1 MLNFSASIEDRF
13 SKAEDL
19 PSIDEISALIGTVY
33 DCALDPSL
41 WETML
46 AGVKEMLRAHNASLT
61 MIDLVGGRASLI
73 KTIGI
78 DSYWLERFQLY
89 GEEMASWERLPA
101 LRDMPLDEPQVFSRH
116 LPAEIQS
123 QSAMLKEWGE
133 PQGIV
138 DSIGLTL
145 INSPTRQAHLGLNR
159 HRNAGLYTD
168 REVAIGRILVP
179 HIRRAVTI
187 SDMLDMK
194 TLEQQ
199 ALGATLDSVTA
210 GVVIVAGEGR
220 IMHVNETARRML
232 DARSPILSSG
242 GCLTATDS
250 RVVEELRK
258 AIAMAQEDE
267 TQLPEAGL
275 GVPLGKA
282 DQGAAIAHIL
292 PLARGQRRTR
302 LVPQATAAVFIALDA
317 TPLPTELGAI
327 ARMFGLTPAETRQ
340 LDQLMAGATLRKA
353 AAALEVSEATARTHR
368 EHIFAK
374 MGVSRQSDLVALV
387 RRLIPPVRR
396 PNGR

>member
-1 MLNFSASIEDRF
+1 MLNSTESLERQNQEAG
-13 SKAEDL
+13 DL
-19 PSIDEISALIGTVY
+19 PSLDEISALIGTIY
-33 DCALDPSL
+33 DCALNPGL

-46 AGVKEMLRAHNASLT
+46 SGVKGMLRAHNASLN
-61 MIDLVGGRASLI
+61 MIDLVSGRAMLV

-78 DSYWLERFQLY
+78 DPYWLERFRLY

-101 LRDMPLDEPQVFSRH
+101 LRDLPLDEPQLFSRH
-116 LPAEIQS
+116 LTPEIQS
-123 QSAMLKEWGE
+123 QSRMLKEWGE

-145 INSPTRQAHLGLNR
+145 INSPTRHAHIGLNR
-159 HRNAGLYTD
+159 HRDVGLFTD
-168 REVAIGRILVP
+168 REVVIGRILVP

-187 SDMLDMK
+187 SDLLDMK

-199 ALGATLDSVTA
+199 ALGATLDSVTV
-210 GVVIVAGEGR
+210 GVVIVAGEGQ
-220 IMHVNETARRML
+220 IMHANEAARRML

-242 GCLTATDS
+242 GCLATTNS
-250 RVVEELRK
+250 RVTEELRR

-267 TQLPEAGL
+267 TRLPAAGL
-275 GVPLGKA
+275 GVPLGEA
-282 DQGAAIAHIL
+282 GDGAAIAHIL
-292 PLARGQRRTR
+292 PLAKGQRRTR
-302 LVPQATAAVFIALDA
+302 LVPQATAAIFIALEA
-317 TPLPTELGAI
+317 TPLPTELGAV

-340 LDQLMAGATLRKA
+340 LTQLMAGATLREA
-353 AAALEVSEATARTHR
+353 AEALQVSEATARTHR

-396 PNGR
+396 PDSR

>member
-1 MLNFSASIEDRF
+1 MLNSTDSFEARASEV
-13 SKAEDL
+13 EDL
-19 PSIDEISALIGTVY
+19 PSIDEISALIGTIY
-33 DCALDPSL
+33 DCALDPGL
-41 WETML
+41 WESML
-46 AGVKEMLRAHNASLT
+46 AGIKEMLRAHNASLT

-78 DSYWLERFQLY
+78 DPYWLERFQLY

-101 LRDMPLDEPQVFSRH
+101 LRDMPIDEPQVFSRH
-116 LPAEIQS
+116 LTAEIQS
-123 QSAMLKEWGE
+123 QSPMLKEWGE

-159 HRNAGLYTD
+159 HRDAGIYTD
-168 REVAIGRILVP
+168 REVTIGRILVP

-187 SDMLDMK
+187 SDLLDMK
-194 TLEQQ
+194 TVEQQ

-210 GVVIVAGEGR
+210 GIVIVASEGR
-220 IMHVNETARRML
+220 IMHANETAQRML
-232 DARSPILSSG
+232 DAGSPILSSG
-242 GCLTATDS
+242 GCLATVDS
-250 RVVEELRK
+250 RITEELRK

-282 DQGAAIAHIL
+282 DGVAAIAHIL

-302 LVPQATAAVFIALDA
+302 LVPQATAAVFVALDA
-317 TPLPTELGAI
+317 TPLPTDLGAV
-327 ARMFGLTPAETRQ
+327 ARMFGLTPAEIRQ
-340 LDQLMAGATLRKA
+340 LEQLIAGATLRKA
-353 AAALEVSEATARTHR
+353 AAALQVSEATARTHR

-387 RRLIPPVRR
+387 RRLVPPVRR